1 MTATIGVTFGAGS
14 AAKRI
19 LLFAI
24 NVTVLLLGLTCSVL
38 CLYQV
43 KLMPETYEVI
53 VAAIQESNLTLPT
66 AEPVTSLPSVTISK
80 NNNNTTRTTKKG
92 RPRVGP
98 KNGTSRNPQ
107 IPPFPVTLVDNFSTA
122 DEVPTLTISFGTLD
136 VTKPV
141 TLSQTT
147 TTTPTIGSTMAKTS
161 TSTSRPS
168 SLSLVTSSP
177 IKNNSDEMV
186 NFGQLLKDRIAELE
200 NELRIAQSFKKL
212 PIAEFNFSNTQTSWT
227 MAATTLTSS
236 RSSESIPATFGQQPT
251 LQTNTTSTP
260 TTAIKSTVGLV
271 SVLLSTSST
280 ANPSISS
287 TPTIDGLSSVSS
299 QTLVGTSP
307 TTTTTAPTEKS
318 TGIVTTSTTEWP
330 TTSTPTTI
338 STTTT
343 PVTKST
349 TTSTRSVTT
358 PTPETSTTSSTTVT
372 TSSTEIPVV
381 VHSTSTPET
390 TTTAT
395 TSLDPSTTPVFTPST
410 TPVIHQS
417 VTATTTQ
424 PPTTTLIS
432 SPSTEATTASTT
444 TVMPTTPVQ
453 TTTASSSRSPSTT
466 THKAA
471 TTLMTTAT
479 KSPVGFIDLT
489 DIINKLVGRR
499 DLSARPLRNRRAS
512 ATTVAPAVSSSDTLT
527 ADHIP
532 VYFEQVFF
540 LVQTSLY
547 VCTAAGLL
555 IFFSSLVGI
564 CGGLFRIDGC
574 LKFSVA
580 ALVLV
585 IMAEMATSAFIFFAH
600 DKASN
605 RNKNKNFD
613 RDLKLL
619 CELAYFCVQPMLLV
633 ITGSFLCVSVVLQ
646 IGSITLACNL
656 MDNRTESD
664 PDKKLRRM
672 MRSGRSDFQ
681 FASGNSMYNNPYT
694 NPMPMPCCGGGGYG
708 GYGGMGAGH
717 HLPYPPS
724 MMMPMQNMYPPVFT
738 GPGQRPIVN
747 IIS

>member
-24 NVTVLLLGLTCSVL
+24 NVTVL
-38 CLYQV
+38 
-43 KLMPETYEVI
+43 
-53 VAAIQESNLTLPT
+53 ESNLTLPT
-66 AEPVTSLPSVTISK
+66 PGPVTSLPSVTISK

-92 RPRVGP
+92 RPRVSRYVGP
-98 KNGTSRNPQ
+98 KNGAARNPQ

-122 DEVPTLTISFGTLD
+122 DEVPTLTISLVTLD

-168 SLSLVTSSP
+168 SLSLVTQ

-186 NFGQLLKDRIAELE
+186 NFGQLLKDRITELE

-227 MAATTLTSS
+227 MAATLTSS
-236 RSSESIPATFGQQPT
+236 RSSESIPTTVGQQPT
-251 LQTNTTSTP
+251 LETNTTSTP

-280 ANPSISS
+280 TNPSTSS
-287 TPTIDGLSSVSS
+287 TPIIDGLLSSVSS
-299 QTLVGTSP
+299 TSVGAST
-307 TTTTTAPTEKS
+307 TTTTTALTEKS
-318 TGIVTTSTTEWP
+318 TGIATTSTTEWP

-343 PVTKST
+343 TPVTKST
-349 TTSTRSVTT
+349 TISTRFVTT
-358 PTPETSTTSSTTVT
+358 TAPETSTTSSTTVT

-381 VHSTSTPET
+381 VHSTSTPKT
-390 TTTAT
+390 TTAAT
-395 TSLDPSTTPVFTPST
+395 TSLDPSTTPVSTPST
-410 TPVIHQS
+410 TPLIHQS
-417 VTATTTQ
+417 VDATTTK

-432 SPSTEATTASTT
+432 SPSTKATTASKT

-453 TTTASSSRSPSTT
+453 TTPTSSSRSPSTT
-466 THKAA
+466 TKKAA
-471 TTLMTTAT
+471 TTLMTTTT
-479 KSPVGFIDLT
+479 KSPLGFIDLT
-489 DIINKLVGRR
+489 DVINKLVGRR

-656 MDNRTESD
+656 MENRTESD

-681 FASGNSMYNNPYT
+681 FASGNTMYNNPYT

-708 GYGGMGAGH
+708 GMGGH